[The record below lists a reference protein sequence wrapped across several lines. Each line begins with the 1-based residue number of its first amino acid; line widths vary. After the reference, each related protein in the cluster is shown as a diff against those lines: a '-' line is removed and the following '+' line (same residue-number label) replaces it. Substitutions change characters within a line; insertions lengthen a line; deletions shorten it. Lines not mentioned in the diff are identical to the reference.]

1 MGLPLQLE
9 SHQAAEH
16 IPVLTSSPQF
26 LEMPSVPARAPLSRI
41 QVVRLMRQTL
51 PRSEQSRSVLLM
63 LLKWSSVALAVLYMV
78 SMTLACFRPENNPS
92 TKQNKAVTEEGI
104 YYYSYTDIFFKRMA
118 YKK

>member
-1 MGLPLQLE
+1 MTVHTIARMDIKDSFVELIL
-9 SHQAAEH
+9 
-16 IPVLTSSPQF
+16 SSC
-26 LEMPSVPARAPLSRI
+26 LHRAPLSRI

-78 SMTLACFRPENNPS
+78 SMTPACFRPENNPS